1 MMDDVTYLTMKLFK
15 ENQQWIWQHSTSN
28 FTHLYTFIVIWLS
41 KEIWML
47 ELFLFEIDVEEK
59 KRHKERERER
69 KKKGD
74 VQELLLLILLF
85 TKH

>member
-1 MMDDVTYLTMKLFK
+1 
-15 ENQQWIWQHSTSN
+15 
-28 FTHLYTFIVIWLS
+28 
-41 KEIWML
+41 ML

-59 KRHKERERER
+59 KGTR